1 MTTLSDDALGLDP
14 FRHSWVF
21 AMWNDRLKLIAATA
35 LAAILLAT
43 FGPAPT
49 DAAELTAAGLWQ
61 KTEDGKPVAW
71 FLVVD
76 HNGTFEGAIAKTFPQ
91 PGSDPNAV
99 CSKCEDDRKNAPV
112 LGLSFIRGMKRDG
125 AKYEDGTIL
134 DPRDGSI
141 YHAEMTLNPDG
152 QTLTVRGYIG
162 ISLFGKSEE
171 WTRLP
176 DSAITGIDPA
186 VVAMY
191 LPGQTKPTAP
201 RPPAS
206 ARPKTNAK

>member
-1 MTTLSDDALGLDP
+1 MAGSRWRPWLS
-14 FRHSWVF
+14 
-21 AMWNDRLKLIAATA
+21 IAGGCAIAFATA
-35 LAAILLAT
+35 FAAR
-43 FGPAPT
+43 
-49 DAAELTAAGLWQ
+49 AAEPTAAGLWQ
-61 KTEDGKPVAW
+61 KIEDGKPVVW
-71 FLVVD
+71 VLVVD
-76 HNGTFEGAIAKTFPQ
+76 HHDGTFEGAIAKTFPQ

-191 LPGQTKPTAP
+191 LPGQVKPTAP

-206 ARPKTNAK
+206 AKPKTNPK